1 MCHLIFLAPVLALPV
16 FWLLPLSVALPIYL
30 GVVALTAL
38 ITWPV
43 IGPLRR
49 SPVTGR
55 EGMIGARGEALTPLS
70 PRGLVRC
77 QGEVWEAMSDEP
89 IPGGER
95 VWVLDIYRLRLTVGR
110 QAPRATGCCSRHGG
124 FLALFRMSPGGPE
137 GRG

>member
-16 FWLLPLSVALPIYL
+16 FWLLPFSVALPIYL
-30 GVVALTAL
+30 GVLGLTTL

-43 IGPLRR
+43 IGALRR

-55 EGMIGARGEALTPLS
+55 EGMVGVRGEALTMLN

-77 QGEVWEAMSDEP
+77 QGEVWEATAEES

-95 VWVLDIYRLRLTVGR
+95 VWVLGIRHLLLTVGR
-110 QAPRATGCCSRHGG
+110 HAPRATECCSWHGG
-124 FLALFRMSPGGPE
+124 SRRPVRVPPE
-137 GRG
+137 RPEERQ

>member
-1 MCHLIFLAPVLALPV
+1 MCHRIFLAPVLALPV
-16 FWLLPLSVALPIYL
+16 FWLLPISLALPIYL

-55 EGMIGARGEALTPLS
+55 EGMVGARGEAITALS

-77 QGEVWEAMSDEP
+77 QGEVWEATAEEP

-95 VWVLDIYRLRLTVGR
+95 VWVLGIHRLRLTVGR
-110 QAPRATGCCSRHGG
+110 NAPRATGCCSRQGG
-124 FLALFRMSPGGPE
+124 FLALFRLSPGRPA
-137 GRG
+137 GRR